1 MTLYIG
7 DKPVGLMKVVKDTK
21 YIDKTKFGVSIDNLL
36 GNVDA
41 SGVLQDSAVPFVF
54 NGIGIKDFAWRVLY
68 YKFYKSKVAEILLPD
83 LVEISGDYACAYAF
97 YDCDNLTNTGLQN
110 LRTISGDSACTYMY
124 QACPLLTSPG
134 LDNLE
139 SITGTN
145 SCQSMF
151 YSCVFTRADF
161 PKLVRVDDA
170 GALGKTSSNGIF
182 RNCIKLVEIHFR
194 ADAQAVI
201 ESLTGYANKFGASN
215 ADIIFDL

>member
-1 MTLYIG
+1 MVLYIG
-7 DKPVGLMKVVKDTK
+7 DKPVGLIKVVEKEVA
-21 YIDKTKFGVSIDNLL
+21 KTKFGVSIDNLL

-41 SGVLQDSAVPFVF
+41 NGTLQDSAVPFVF
-54 NGIGIKDFAWRVLY
+54 DGTGIKDFAWRALY
-68 YKFYKSKVAEILLPD
+68 YKFYKTKVTEILLSD
-83 LVEISGDYACAYAF
+83 LVEISGSYACAYAF
-97 YDCDNLTNTGLQN
+97 VDSKNLTSTGLQN
-110 LRTISGDSACTYMY
+110 LRTISGDSACIYMY
-124 QACPLLTSPG
+124 QGCDLLTSPG

-145 SCQSMF
+145 ACQTMF

-170 GALGKTSSNGIF
+170 GALGKTTSNGIF

-215 ADIIFDL
+215 ATIYFDL